1 MDDFHALLRTLM
13 SPDNASR
20 QQAEQAYDGVKQQNP
35 GMLLSCLAQT
45 VRSCADAT
53 LRAFGAVLLRR
64 AAHDVFNKPA
74 YGTEARELVKTSLL
88 GSLQEETERSIRTKV
103 ADTAVRP
110 LPLIQP
116 RLPPPRRANVALG
129 PRRRSRSSP

>member
-1 MDDFHALLRTLM
+1 MHISLAPNSATMDDFHALLRTLM

-53 LRAFGAVLLRR
+53 LRAFGA
-64 AAHDVFNKPA
+64 
-74 YGTEARELVKTSLL
+74 EARKLVSQLQGLAGPRAREKPDPQPNPFFSSSHSLL
-88 GSLQEETERSIRTKV
+88 SKLSQ
-103 ADTAVRP
+103 A
-110 LPLIQP
+110 
-116 RLPPPRRANVALG
+116 
-129 PRRRSRSSP
+129 

>member
-1 MDDFHALLRTLM
+1 MPISLRLAPNSATMDDFHALLRTLM

-53 LRAFGAVLLRR
+53 LRAFGA
-64 AAHDVFNKPA
+64 
-74 YGTEARELVKTSLL
+74 EARELVSCK
-88 GSLQEETERSIRTKV
+88 
-103 ADTAVRP
+103 A
-110 LPLIQP
+110 
-116 RLPPPRRANVALG
+116 
-129 PRRRSRSSP
+129 

>member
-53 LRAFGAVLLRR
+53 LRAFGA
-64 AAHDVFNKPA
+64 
-74 YGTEARELVKTSLL
+74 EARASWSAARLSERARHKYGRAQSNPFFSSSHSLL
-88 GSLQEETERSIRTKV
+88 SKLSQS
-103 ADTAVRP
+103 
-110 LPLIQP
+110 
-116 RLPPPRRANVALG
+116 
-129 PRRRSRSSP
+129 

>member
-53 LRAFGAVLLRR
+53 LRAFGV
-64 AAHDVFNKPA
+64 
-74 YGTEARELVKTSLL
+74 EARKLVSQ
-88 GSLQEETERSIRTKV
+88 LQGLAGVQGRNLAHNQIHSSQ
-103 ADTAVRP
+103 AVTP
-110 LPLIQP
+110 CCL
-116 RLPPPRRANVALG
+116 
-129 PRRRSRSSP
+129 S

>member
-1 MDDFHALLRTLM
+1 MSSVHISLAPNSATMDDFHALLRTLM

-64 AAHDVFNKPA
+64 AA
-74 YGTEARELVKTSLL
+74 LC
-88 GSLQEETERSIRTKV
+88 
-103 ADTAVRP
+103 
-110 LPLIQP
+110 
-116 RLPPPRRANVALG
+116 VALG
-129 PRRRSRSSP
+129 EPALARQVLGVRIGLGVRVRC

>member
-1 MDDFHALLRTLM
+1 MHSASDSSDGATMDDFHALLRTLM

-64 AAHDVFNKPA
+64 AAHDVYNKPA
-74 YGTEARELVKTSLL
+74 CGAEARAPNLRRKCMKVHLKSSL
-88 GSLQEETERSIRTKV
+88 
-103 ADTAVRP
+103 
-110 LPLIQP
+110 
-116 RLPPPRRANVALG
+116 
-129 PRRRSRSSP
+129 